1 MHCPP
6 LGDGILFLEIS
17 AYSFDGL
24 VQVKS
29 LAFVFCFLFFVS
41 RSILKVFLA

>member
-6 LGDGILFLEIS
+6 LGAGILFLEIS

-24 VQVKS
+24 VQVKA

-41 RSILKVFLA
+41 RSILKVFLV